1 MGAVTA
7 EEVASLQREFD
18 WVLDTEVDN
27 VTKQLKAAVTVSFNK
42 NIHCSRHGVI
52 FDLQECASKFPIK
65 VGDLNSEKS
74 DHPSSDKFVLSSG
87 DQVKV
92 IVTLTGDAISGADI
106 NLKLPRPHTKDAY
119 HNTTV
124 RYSFVIPPD
133 SQFSLCKL
141 FTMPGTTCRGS
152 FSRCRTR
159 LTTCSWCRSSSP
171 RCRTS
176 TCSGPRTRSITSSI
190 T

>member
-1 MGAVTA
+1 M
-7 EEVASLQREFD
+7 
-18 WVLDTEVDN
+18 
-27 VTKQLKAAVTVSFNK
+27 
-42 NIHCSRHGVI
+42 
-52 FDLQECASKFPIK
+52 QECANKFPIK

-133 SQFSLCKL
+133 SQFLHVNC
-141 FTMPGTTCRGS
+141 
-152 FSRCRTR
+152 SRCQGR
-159 LTTCSWCRSSSP
+159 LAVEASAGAGR
-171 RCRTS
+171 
-176 TCSGPRTRSITSSI
+176 G
-190 T
+190 